1 MKIYQHKITKE
12 FIQKNCKGDYSFQY
26 GSHQGLPKRIIENS
40 NDWELVSPKQNAS
53 N

>member
-1 MKIYQHKITKE
+1 MKIYQNKLTKD
-12 FIQKNCKGDYSFQY
+12 FAMQISNGDYKHQYEKSFY
-26 GSHQGLPKRIIENS
+26 FPKRIIENS